1 MSYQLSI
8 TQSQV
13 LTALRSVL
21 LTALPTGTEVIQGQ
35 DNQVAEPIGQDF
47 VVMTPILRTRLETNT
62 ETYADVAFT
71 GSISGGVLTVTAV
84 RLGVIQPGATLF
96 GPSVTAGTIIGAQ
109 ITGTTGGVGAY
120 SVSPAQGVTSGT
132 LSAGG
137 VAITQPTQLTAQIDV
152 HGPASGDNVQIIST
166 LMRSAIAVD
175 LFRAQGVDVTPLYE
189 SGPRQTPFLNEAQ
202 QIERTW
208 SCDVELQINPTV
220 TGISQQFTDSADV
233 NIHEP
238 IDVVVI

>member
-21 LTALPTGTEVIQGQ
+21 LTALPTGTEVIQAQ
-35 DNQVAEPIGQDF
+35 DNLVSEPIGQDF
-47 VVMTPILRTRLETNT
+47 AVMTPILRTRLETNT
-62 ETYADVAFT
+62 DIYADVAFT

-84 RLGVIQPGATLF
+84 RLGMIQPGAALF
-96 GPSVTAGTIIGAQ
+96 GPSVAPGTIIGPQ
-109 ITGTTGGVGAY
+109 ITGAAGGVGTY
-120 SVSPAQGVTSGT
+120 SVSPAQSVASGT

-137 VAITQPTQLTAQIDV
+137 ASITQPTQITVQIDV
-152 HGPASGDNVQIIST
+152 HGPASGDNVQTIST
-166 LMRSAIAVD
+166 LMRSAAAVG
-175 LFRAQGVDVTPLYE
+175 LFRAQGYDVTPLYE
-189 SGPRQTPFLNEAQ
+189 SGPRQTPFLNESQ
-202 QIERTW
+202 QIERVW

-220 TGISQQFTDSADV
+220 TGISQQFTDSAEV

-238 IDVVVI
+238 IDAMGI